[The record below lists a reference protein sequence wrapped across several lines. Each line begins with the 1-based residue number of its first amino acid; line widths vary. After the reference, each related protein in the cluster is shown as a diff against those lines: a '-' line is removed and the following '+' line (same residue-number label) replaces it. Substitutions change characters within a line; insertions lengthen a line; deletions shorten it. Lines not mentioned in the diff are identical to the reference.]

1 MGKELQLCREGMGGV
16 ADRMKLAIAFGNC
29 QVQGIAHFLRK
40 ANFPYEIR
48 TFENFRFILK
58 EQDPAEFKELARHA
72 DLFIYQPT
80 DAKYDD
86 LCAQRIV
93 DNVLKPSCKTIS
105 FPYIFNH
112 GYLPLAAHGN
122 DIFGEEYIRALLDAG
137 ITKANI
143 LDRYKAGTIDF
154 GMVPRFFACI
164 AEQARREVFTDIK
177 IARWMVNHRHK
188 QLMLSYNHPSS
199 EVFVELAFRVIEAVD
214 EGDALFRWD
223 GPNDVGLPCSMPLSR
238 YAIKTWGMDAQ
249 PDMAPQLDS
258 EKCYLDLL
266 LAVFMRYA
274 NEA

>member
-1 MGKELQLCREGMGGV
+1 
-16 ADRMKLAIAFGNC
+16 MKLALLFGNC

-58 EQDPAEFKELARHA
+58 EQDPAAFKDLAKHA

-122 DIFGEEYIRALLDAG
+122 DIFGEEYVRALLDAG
-137 ITKANI
+137 VTKEII
-143 LDRYKAGTIDF
+143 LNRYEAGMIDF
-154 GMVPRFFACI
+154 GMIPRFFACI

-177 IARWMVNHRHK
+177 LARWMVNSRGG

-199 EVFVELAFRVIEAVD
+199 EVFVELAQRVIERMGLPPVSI
-214 EGDALFRWD
+214 RWE
-223 GPNDVGLPCSMPLSR
+223 GPNEVGLPCSMPLSR
-238 YAIKTWGMDAQ
+238 YAINTWGMDAQ
-249 PDMAPQLDS
+249 PDTSPDLNS
-258 EKCYLDLL
+258 EKCYRDLL
-266 LAVFMRYA
+266 LAVFMRYSNDA
-274 NEA
+274 